1 MNSSSPLSSRQWE
14 QQAAKRDSQFRDPAR
29 RVRGFGSA
37 TAWPFLVFAGF
48 LAGLLTTASAQN
60 SSSQLSDPRG
70 PVAEWEGKTLVNA
83 QGVQAVHLNFVP
95 PTGSLWQ
102 PQWIW
107 TGTTR
112 NAGKVPVGAHF
123 RKQLTLPSHARIA
136 SAYAKVSADRA
147 YRLWVN
153 GRLVSR
159 GPADPGS
166 DEWLFTHWSHQWLY
180 DQVDLTPYLHSGQNV
195 IAAEVFTSNIF
206 PNFTLGRP
214 GFALD
219 ATVSLTNGPA
229 TSLSTGAD
237 WKAEP
242 IGAYSE
248 GPLSTL
254 APKSPSSTAPLG
266 LLYDA
271 RLEDPGWRTASYLD
285 KAWAFAEKIDSVWGP
300 LAVSQIPEAME
311 AVWPVES
318 IGPATPNVTT
328 AAPLSQIGRS
338 IRVAGNGSFSVN
350 FDRVLSGYLS
360 MKVSGAA
367 GTVITLE
374 PVETR
379 GDLAKRPA
387 QVTLRAGNT
396 IFEYPLLNSFT
407 TVRVTVSNA
416 TQAVEFADIRAT
428 FASQPVAYRGSFTSS
443 DPHLNNLWT
452 TSRWLTQLCM
462 QGHYLDSPDHQ
473 EPIGDFGDYLIEALE
488 NDYAFSEPWLARQD
502 LRKFAGILDHYGSA
516 TFHTSYSLLWLQ
528 MLMDYYDYTG
538 DQALLRELKPTA
550 DRLLDHFG
558 TFQGANG
565 LLSEAPNYMFMDWVT
580 IAGFQTHHPPAV
592 IGQGYMTAFYYRA
605 LADGARLAKLTG
617 DNTREAHY
625 EKLRIPIHDAFEREL
640 WDEKAGLYRDG
651 KPFQNH
657 QKDPD
662 WLPEDKDIVTHSE
675 QMNSLAVLY
684 DLAPETRRKAIM
696 DKLFSTEP
704 LNVQPYFMHFI
715 FAAED
720 HAGVF
725 NRYAWAQMQRW
736 HINPE
741 TRTFNEMWA
750 GGDWSHAWGGTPL
763 IQMSARV
770 LGVTPAT
777 PGYQKIAIRPH
788 PAGLKFAKGVVPTAK
803 GDVSVTWALSDSEFT
818 LNFAIPEET
827 SAEVTLPET
836 DLVNPLLTVDGKKLD
851 TPYQGGATL
860 TLAGGTHRLVLQS
873 H

>member
-1 MNSSSPLSSRQWE
+1 MISCSPLLPRPLQDL
-14 QQAAKRDSQFRDPAR
+14 AIKRHSQLWSVAR
-29 RVRGFGSA
+29 RFCGYHSPI
-37 TAWPFLVFAGF
+37 TCLILVLAALFAGF
-48 LAGLLTTASAQN
+48 SPAVSAQAPA
-60 SSSQLSDPRG
+60 SGSIDPRG
-70 PVAEWEGKTLVNA
+70 PIAGWEGKTLVNA
-83 QGVQAVHLNFVP
+83 QGVQAVHFNFEP
-95 PTGSLWQ
+95 PAESPWQ

-107 TGTTR
+107 AGSAK
-112 NAGKVPVGAHF
+112 NSGKVPFAAHF
-123 RKQLTLPSHARIA
+123 RKLLTLPAGAQIA
-136 SAYAKVSADRA
+136 NACAKVSADRA

-166 DEWLFTHWSHQWLY
+166 DEWLFTHWSHQWRY
-180 DQVDLTPYLHSGQNV
+180 NHVDLAPYLHAGQNV
-195 IAAEVFTSNIF
+195 VAAEVFTSNIF
-206 PNFTLGRP
+206 PNFSLDRP
-214 GFALD
+214 GFVLEAK
-219 ATVSLTNGPA
+219 VSLANGTA
-229 TSLSTGAD
+229 ASLSTGAD

-242 IGAYSE
+242 IEAYSE
-248 GPLSTL
+248 GPLATL
-254 APKSPSSTAPLG
+254 ASVPPDKSSPLG

-271 RLEDPGWRTASYLD
+271 RLDNPEWRSAAFPD
-285 KAWAFAEKIDSVWGP
+285 KAWAFAEKIDSVWGV

-318 IGPATPNVTT
+318 IGPATNNVTT

-338 IRVAGNGSFSVN
+338 IRVAGNGSFAVN
-350 FDRVLSGYLS
+350 FGRVLSGYLS

-379 GDLAKRPA
+379 DDHAKRPA
-387 QVTLRAGNT
+387 QVTLRVGET
-396 IFEYPLLNSFT
+396 LFEYPLLNSFA
-407 TVRVTVSNA
+407 TVRITVSNA
-416 TQAVEFADIRAT
+416 TQPVEFDDIRAT
-428 FASQPVAYRGSFTSS
+428 FASQPVEYRGSFTSS

-488 NDYAFSEPWLARQD
+488 NDYAFNEPWLARQD
-502 LRKFAGILDHYGSA
+502 LRKFAGILDHNGSA

-538 DQALLRELKPTA
+538 DQVLLRELKPTA
-550 DRLLDHFG
+550 DRLLDHFA

-605 LADGARLAKLTG
+605 LADGARLAMLTG
-617 DNTREAHY
+617 DSTREAQY
-625 EKLRIPIHDAFEREL
+625 EKLRMPIHDAFEREL

-662 WLPEDKDIVTHSE
+662 WLPEDKDIVTHSV

-684 DLAPETRRKAIM
+684 DLAPESRRKAIM

-736 HINPE
+736 HINAE

-770 LGVTPAT
+770 LGVTPAA
-777 PGYQKIAIRPH
+777 PGYERIAIRPH
-788 PAGLKFAKGVVPTAK
+788 PAGLKFAKGIVPTAM
-803 GDVSVTWALSDSEFT
+803 GDVSVAWTLSDSEFT
-818 LNFAIPEET
+818 LDFTIPEKT
-827 SAEVTLPET
+827 SAEVMLPET
-836 DLVNPLLTVDGKKLD
+836 DLADPLLIVDGMRSGA
-851 TPYQGGATL
+851 PFQRGATL
-860 TLAGGTHRLVLQS
+860 TLAGGTHRLVVQS
-873 H
+873 R